1 MKNFN
6 DDLKEKVD
14 FINELLK
21 GYFVDEAGMWS
32 NVTEAMNYSVDAGGK
47 RIRPMIMLETYKLC
61 GGSDYE
67 SVYPF
72 MAALEFIHTYSL
84 VHYDLP
90 AMDNDDY
97 RRGMLTTHKKF
108 GEDFG
113 ILAGDGLL
121 NRAYEIIFDALNKSD
136 IDVTNKIKA
145 ANVIAHKAGVYGMVG
160 GQSLDVYMTDKKVE
174 PEQLDFIFR
183 LKTGALLEASFM
195 AGGYLAGKD
204 EETIKKLE
212 KIGYLTGFAFQIKDD
227 ILDVTST
234 QEVLGKP
241 VFSDE
246 KNNKTTYVSLYG
258 MDKAQKDVAEMS
270 NQAISLVEEI
280 GDNEF
285 LVALMEKLIHR
296 NK

>member
-61 GGSDYE
+61 CGSDYE

-84 VHYDLP
+84 VHDDLP